1 MENQPASPS
10 LGGQP
15 QQPGQQKQ
23 IQIKDT
29 FAGAEYANAMQVGH
43 NKEEFMLTFLN
54 IVAPTGRVVGKIITS
69 PGHLKRITKA
79 LEENL
84 KKYETTFGKIEE
96 AESPKDE
103 IGFKAE

>member
-1 MENQPASPS
+1 MSEKVNNTQA
-10 LGGQP
+10 
-15 QQPGQQKQ
+15 QQL
-23 IQIKDT
+23 QIKDG

-69 PGHLKRITKA
+69 PGHLKRIIRA

-84 KKYETTFGKIEE
+84 KKYESAFGQVQE
-96 AESPKDE
+96 AESPKNE